1 LESPREGSLRD
12 VKATRCFAEPS
23 ELSDRHE
30 RLEAIKID
38 LNSFLLLLDL
48 PTEKYGNGRRV
59 NSGRPRY
66 VRPAAPAYLNA

>member
-1 LESPREGSLRD
+1 MKTARR
-12 VKATRCFAEPS
+12 FAEPS
-23 ELSDRHE
+23 ELSDRDKC
-30 RLEAIKID
+30 LEAIKID

-66 VRPAAPAYLNA
+66 MRPAAPAYLNA